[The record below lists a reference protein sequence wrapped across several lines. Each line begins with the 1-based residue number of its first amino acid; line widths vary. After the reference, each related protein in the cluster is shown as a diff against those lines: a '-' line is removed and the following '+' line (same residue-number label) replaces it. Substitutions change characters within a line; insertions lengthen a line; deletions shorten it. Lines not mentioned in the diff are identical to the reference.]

1 MLFTLI
7 VVASEGNKSVGLLAA
22 IVFLILMK
30 LVAASYKLPLLVG
43 NAVNI
48 VVIDSG

>member
-1 MLFTLI
+1 MLFILI
-7 VVASEGNKSVGLLAA
+7 VVVSRAKKSVGLLAA
-22 IVFLILMK
+22 IVFLIYMK